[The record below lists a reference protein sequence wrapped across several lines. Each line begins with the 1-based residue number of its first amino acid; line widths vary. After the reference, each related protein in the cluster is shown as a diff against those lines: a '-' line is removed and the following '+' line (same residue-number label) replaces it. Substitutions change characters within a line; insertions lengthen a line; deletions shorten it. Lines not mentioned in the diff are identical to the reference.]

1 MHLGSPQVGI
11 PRRLNSKLV
20 GIVPVPGLGS
30 PVGIAHYLAHLHFP
44 ESLQEVAALAPL
56 QETLLQ
62 QAAMRAQRNVPISA
76 KGAAL
81 AQLAELK
88 RSGVKRSDQFEVPH
102 RAHPICGR
110 PADTRPSC
118 LIR

>member
-11 PRRLNSKLV
+11 PRRLNSRLV
-20 GIVPVPGLGS
+20 GIV
-30 PVGIAHYLAHLHFP
+30 FP
-44 ESLQEVAALAPL
+44 PATE
-56 QETLLQ
+56 ETLLQ

>member
-1 MHLGSPQVGI
+1 
-11 PRRLNSKLV
+11 
-20 GIVPVPGLGS
+20 
-30 PVGIAHYLAHLHFP
+30 
-44 ESLQEVAALAPL
+44 
-56 QETLLQ
+56 
-62 QAAMRAQRNVPISA
+62 MRAQRNVPISA

>member
-1 MHLGSPQVGI
+1 MFSPQ
-11 PRRLNSKLV
+11 
-20 GIVPVPGLGS
+20 
-30 PVGIAHYLAHLHFP
+30 FP
-44 ESLQEVAALAPL
+44 PATE
-56 QETLLQ
+56 ETLLQ

>member
-1 MHLGSPQVGI
+1 MPSGNLLCY
-11 PRRLNSKLV
+11 RR
-20 GIVPVPGLGS
+20 
-30 PVGIAHYLAHLHFP
+30 AHSRQH
-44 ESLQEVAALAPL
+44 E
-56 QETLLQ
+56 ETLLQ

>member
-1 MHLGSPQVGI
+1 MIRFKLVDSFIRRLEVTRECGNAFGVAQVGI
-11 PRRLNSKLV
+11 PRRLNSRLV
-20 GIVPVPGLGS
+20 GIVP
-30 PVGIAHYLAHLHFP
+30 A
-44 ESLQEVAALAPL
+44 L